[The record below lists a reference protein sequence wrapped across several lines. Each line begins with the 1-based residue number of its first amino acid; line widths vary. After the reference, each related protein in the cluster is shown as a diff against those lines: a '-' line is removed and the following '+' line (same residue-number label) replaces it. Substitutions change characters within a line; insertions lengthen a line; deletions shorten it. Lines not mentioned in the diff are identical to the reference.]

1 MSFRLFITVWYY
13 TNEIIDVHMTPYNK
27 LATLMYP
34 YMVHRVYY
42 SYIWPSNWGIDRQWK
57 IAGMLDKMTNLK

>member
-1 MSFRLFITVWYY
+1 
-13 TNEIIDVHMTPYNK
+13 MTPYNE

-34 YMVHRVYY
+34 YMVHRVDF